1 MKGDRCPGALSVG
14 TEAWGSRAPFFGCGR
29 VVGPLPPRSRG
40 GGPRPAVSVIADAAW
55 TGPPR
60 PSAPSSLSDPRR
72 QQRRASAATA
82 TGTLLLELCQW
93 SLPVQAARGVPSVSP
108 LTPHPRR
115 RAASYNSPCSTPVVT
130 DFPPPSLSSTA
141 SRREPS
147 PSAPD
152 LAPHPRTLHSSL
164 LALVPPPPVPSLQRP
179 CVQGRRWPP

>member
-1 MKGDRCPGALSVG
+1 MSWRPIRGDRGVGLACAVFWLRPRSGSSSAAITWRWSTPRGQRDRGCCLDGAAPPVGALQPLRSPSTAAACVRRRG
-14 TEAWGSRAPFFGCGR
+14 NRHPTARALP
-29 VVGPLPPRSRG
+29 VVS
-40 GGPRPAVSVIADAAW
+40 
-55 TGPPR
+55 
-60 PSAPSSLSDPRR
+60 PSASRPRR
-72 QQRRASAATA
+72 PFR
-82 TGTLLLELCQW
+82 
-93 SLPVQAARGVPSVSP
+93 PPP

-164 LALVPPPPVPSLQRP
+164 LALVPPPPVPSLQQP